1 MSLKE
6 KAKTKLENK
15 AKKIAFK
22 LIKPFL
28 PFIIIIGLLFFT
40 ICSIIDAIF
49 VQEVQTDDASMSIE
63 QLELKNKCIEKSEY
77 LNICNNYKDTEKT
90 EYLLDMNNK
99 ENDKLIQWSHLYALI
114 AFNNMINNTKI
125 DENLLNTVSKEFEST
140 FKYETVTLHI
150 EDQNEND
157 TISVREETVFILVE
171 SDTIIRSLQI

>member
-1 MSLKE
+1 MLY
-6 KAKTKLENK
+6 
-15 AKKIAFK
+15 
-22 LIKPFL
+22 
-28 PFIIIIGLLFFT
+28 LF
-40 ICSIIDAIF
+40 
-49 VQEVQTDDASMSIE
+49 
-63 QLELKNKCIEKSEY
+63 
-77 LNICNNYKDTEKT
+77 NYKDTEKT

-99 ENDKLIQWSHLYALI
+99 ENDKLIQWSHLYALM